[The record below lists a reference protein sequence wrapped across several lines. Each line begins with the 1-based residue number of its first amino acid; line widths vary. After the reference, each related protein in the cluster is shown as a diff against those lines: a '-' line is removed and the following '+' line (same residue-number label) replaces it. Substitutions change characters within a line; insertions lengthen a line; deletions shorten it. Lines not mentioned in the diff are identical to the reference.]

1 MREELDSVL
10 GSRSDVNYEDLA
22 ELKYTNCVFKEVL
35 RLWPPVTAV
44 SRVTPDDYKI
54 NEYVVPKGTWIQVGP
69 YHSGRSEENFTNPLE
84 FQPERFLKE
93 TNNEENNQNYTFF
106 PFSLGPRNCIGQNF
120 VSRIYFYLVLIFLN
134 YIYFKAQV

>member
-1 MREELDSVL
+1 MEKKRMREELDSVL

-54 NEYVVPKGTWIQVGP
+54 NEYIIPKDTWIQVGP
-69 YHSGRSEENFTNPLE
+69 YHSGRSEENYTNPLE

-93 TNNEENNQNYTFF
+93 TNEENNQNYTFF

-120 VSRIYFYLVLIFLN
+120 VSFYILFMYIF
-134 YIYFKAQV
+134 I